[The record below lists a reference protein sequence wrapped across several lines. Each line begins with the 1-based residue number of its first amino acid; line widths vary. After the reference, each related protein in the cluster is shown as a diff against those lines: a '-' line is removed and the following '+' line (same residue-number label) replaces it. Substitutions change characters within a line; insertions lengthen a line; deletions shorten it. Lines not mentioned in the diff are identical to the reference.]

1 MSNPRYNT
9 QSTNPRT
16 GSKGGGSYG
25 RGQISIPTPVEAGA
39 ITTKGVAPAKGK
51 AEEFAISKGK
61 VTGTSLGMGAAT
73 KGGKYTWS

>member
-39 ITTKGVAPAKGK
+39 VTTKGVATAKGK

>member
-39 ITTKGVAPAKGK
+39 VTTKGVAPAAGL
-51 AEEFAISKGK
+51 E
-61 VTGTSLGMGAAT
+61 LL
-73 KGGKYTWS
+73 

>member
-25 RGQISIPTPVEAGA
+25 RGQISIPTPIEAGA
-39 ITTKGVAPAKGK
+39 VTTKGVAPAKGK
-51 AEEFAISKGK
+51 AQEISISKGQE
-61 VTGTSLGMGAAT
+61 TGTALGMGAAT

>member
-39 ITTKGVAPAKGK
+39 VTTKGVAPAKGK

>member
-39 ITTKGVAPAKGK
+39 VTTKGVAPAAGK
-51 AEEFAISKGK
+51 AQEISMSKGK
-61 VTGTSLGMGAAT
+61 QIGTALGMGAAT

>member
-39 ITTKGVAPAKGK
+39 VTTKGVAPATGK

>member
-39 ITTKGVAPAKGK
+39 VTTKGVAPAAGK
-51 AEEFAISKGK
+51 AQEISISKGK
-61 VTGTSLGMGAAT
+61 FLNF
-73 KGGKYTWS
+73 